1 MPNFYDLRFK
11 HEQQHKKLLKELKSF
26 KKMQKE
32 GAANIDLQLLNWL
45 KDWLVTH
52 IMSNDKK
59 FGEWFQKYSNM
70 PRVRNGGIDD

>member
-1 MPNFYDLRFK
+1 
-11 HEQQHKKLLKELKSF
+11 
-26 KKMQKE
+26 MQKE